1 MRCQSF
7 RDRVH
12 DFIDGTLAAL
22 DMAEMSA
29 HEDACPDCRKL
40 HAEYLLVGAA
50 LSGRVRMPEAA
61 AEVIL
66 RRIQAPRGFGLEAL
80 RDWADGFRAYWRDL
94 DQRIIWARVTAMPF
108 TLFLFAFL
116 LIQFV
121 PSKVENLVFLVVSAG
136 PARGG
141 ELTLPV
147 VSSVQARQQ
156 KEDLNG
162 LVDAAW
168 RLPYED
174 SLSLV
179 AEIGP
184 AGFAEIDSILE
195 YPKSSELL
203 NAVNL
208 SLRRSHFERT
218 GGMGNSLLIF
228 SFQKIDV
235 YDRVLGL

>member
-1 MRCQSF
+1 
-7 RDRVH
+7 
-12 DFIDGTLAAL
+12 
-22 DMAEMSA
+22 
-29 HEDACPDCRKL
+29 
-40 HAEYLLVGAA
+40 
-50 LSGRVRMPEAA
+50 
-61 AEVIL
+61 
-66 RRIQAPRGFGLEAL
+66 
-80 RDWADGFRAYWRDL
+80 
-94 DQRIIWARVTAMPF
+94 
-108 TLFLFAFL
+108 
-116 LIQFV
+116 
-121 PSKVENLVFLVVSAG
+121 
-136 PARGG
+136 
-141 ELTLPV
+141 LTLPV